1 MNWKDLQHVEKN
13 NSWTCYSQSKLAN
26 ILFTVELADR
36 LEGTGV
42 TVCALHPGVIATDLF
57 RQQENQTCSYSCFMC
72 CFKPFVKCFGKTLE
86 EGAATTI
93 YCATD
98 PSIPDYNGRYFS

>member
-36 LEGTGV
+36 LAGNLV
-42 TVCALHPGVIATDLF
+42 NPKSNI
-57 RQQENQTCSYSCFMC
+57 
-72 CFKPFVKCFGKTLE
+72 
-86 EGAATTI
+86 
-93 YCATD
+93 
-98 PSIPDYNGRYFS
+98 